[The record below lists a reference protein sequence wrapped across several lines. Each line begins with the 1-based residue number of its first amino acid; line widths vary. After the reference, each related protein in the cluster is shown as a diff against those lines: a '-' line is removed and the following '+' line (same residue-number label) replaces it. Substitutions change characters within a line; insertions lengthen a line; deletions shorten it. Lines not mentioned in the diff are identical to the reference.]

1 MKIDITEKIRPLLKS
16 VRKATRIAKAEV
28 NKALDATSQT
38 LKDIESGKLKIV
50 LTVTKK
56 K

>member
-1 MKIDITEKIRPLLKS
+1 MKIDITEKILPLLKS
-16 VRKATRIAKAEV
+16 VRKATRTAKAEV
-28 NKALDATSQT
+28 TKAFAATGQT

>member
-1 MKIDITEKIRPLLKS
+1 MKIDISEKLRPLLKS
-16 VRKATRIAKAEV
+16 VRKATRTAKAEV
-28 NKALDATSQT
+28 TKALGSADQT

-50 LTVTKK
+50 LTIAKK